1 MVNVFSVSRRL
12 KEDSIGYDTSQTPTD
27 SCVDYG
33 SEIGGR
39 PLKILLVEDNRVNQL
54 AAYGMLCKQNHNI
67 VIANN
72 GFEALSVL
80 EKETFDLILM
90 DIDMPELDGI
100 QTTKIIREKQDV
112 GKYIP
117 IIALT
122 ASVVDSN
129 TERLFSCGMD
139 GYVAKPAK
147 ASNLLAEIYRV
158 LKIKPVST

>member
-1 MVNVFSVSRRL
+1 LVNVFSITSRL
-12 KEDSIGYDTSQTPTD
+12 KEDSIDYDTSQIATD
-27 SCVDYG
+27 SCVDHS
-33 SEIGGR
+33 SEVVGR
-39 PLKILLVEDNRVNQL
+39 SLRILLVEDNRVNQL
-54 AAYGMLCKQNHNI
+54 AAYGMLRKQNHTI

-72 GFEALSVL
+72 GLEALSVL

-147 ASNLLAEIYRV
+147 ASNLFAEIDRV
-158 LKIKPVST
+158 LKLKPVST